1 MKRAP
6 SSRAPGARA
15 AEAPVRVMSGPQ
27 SQSPGAAKAARR
39 RPAVA
44 ADDPDLAPST
54 RVLQQFRVVFNAV
67 KTHFQQVERKAGVG
81 GAQVWALS
89 VIRDRPGLGVN
100 DLAAAL
106 SVRQPTASNLV
117 KSLAEQGLVEAR
129 REGADRRSVQ
139 LHILPPGRA
148 VLRRAPGPFAGVLP
162 DALAGLDVDTLLRL
176 EQDLSVLIQKLGADE
191 KARGIPLANL

>member
-1 MKRAP
+1 MT
-6 SSRAPGARA
+6 RA
-15 AEAPVRVMSGPQ
+15 ASPRARTASGPAA
-27 SQSPGAAKAARR
+27 SPPAAPEPAESPAVRPTAR

-44 ADDPDLAPST
+44 ADDPELAPPT

-117 KSLAEQGLVEAR
+117 KSLAAQGLVEVR

-139 LHILPPGRA
+139 LHMLPPARA

-162 DALAGLDVDTLLRL
+162 DALAALDEDTLLRL
-176 EQDLSVLIQKLGADE
+176 EQDLARLIVKLGADE